1 MERPTSIHPS
11 PFTIH
16 APEVL
21 MNVEWMR
28 GCATA
33 LVTPFKSDGSVDGE
47 RMRALVERQC
57 EGGVRTLVPC
67 GTTGESVTMSEEENR
82 QVIAAA
88 VEVARAHGAHVI
100 AGAGSNS
107 TAHAVSNARAAQEE
121 GADAVLVVT
130 PYYNKPTQ
138 EGLYQHFRTVAL
150 AVAPLPVVLY
160 NVPGR
165 TSSNIAAETTLR
177 LAREVENVAAV
188 KEASGNLAQIMEII
202 RNRPKGFL
210 VLSGD
215 DAMTFA
221 LMSLGADGL
230 VSVASNEAPGPMS
243 RMVDAAL
250 EGRWDEARELHY
262 RWLPLMDVNFVESSP
277 GPVKAAMALM
287 GLLEENLRL
296 PLVPVTDKTRARVGE
311 VLSELGLSGETTHV
325 AA

>member
-1 MERPTSIHPS
+1 
-11 PFTIH
+11 
-16 APEVL
+16 

-33 LVTPFKSDGSVDGE
+33 LVTPFKSDGGVDTE

-57 EGGVRTLVPC
+57 EAGVRVLVPC
-67 GTTGESVTMSEEENR
+67 GTTGESVTMSAEENR
-82 QVIAAA
+82 RVIGLT
-88 VEVARAHGAHVI
+88 VEVAQAHGARVI

-107 TAHAVSNARAAQEE
+107 TAHAVSNARAAQEA
-121 GADAVLVVT
+121 GADAVLIVA

-138 EGLYQHFRTVAL
+138 EGLYRHFRTVAE

-165 TSSNIAAETTLR
+165 TSSNIAAETTLK
-177 LAREVENVAAV
+177 LAREIENVAAV

-215 DAMTFA
+215 DAMTLA
-221 LMSLGADGL
+221 LLALGADGL
-230 VSVASNEAPGPMS
+230 ISVASNEAPDLMS
-243 RMVDAAL
+243 LMVDAAL
-250 EGRWDEARELHY
+250 AGRWDRARALHY
-262 RWLPLMDVNFVESSP
+262 SLLPLMDVNFVESSP

-296 PLVPVTDKTRARVGE
+296 PLVPVTEKTRSRVRE
-311 VLSELGLSGETTHV
+311 VLIELGLLGESTHV